1 MGAGR
6 RLQISEADLERLL
19 PNDEEAE
26 ESADAVLRHQVRVKF
41 FELLTASRRDRQN
54 TFPVGARWHVVEPLE
69 QQTTPLPTGSDRGD
83 EEDRHTIGDDMQSA
97 SLPTL
102 SDGVEGPG
110 RNSSRSR
117 TSGANINTS
126 SNIPSQRCQLRVE
139 LLEGNGFKHDGSHQ
153 VEVRVDG
160 HAPVRS
166 QWASSDDDAL
176 ASMDSFGNV
185 LLGAGKRFPGPPL
198 FFRNILR
205 VQKM

>member
-1 MGAGR
+1 M
-6 RLQISEADLERLL
+6 S
-19 PNDEEAE
+19 
-26 ESADAVLRHQVRVKF
+26 VR
-41 FELLTASRRDRQN
+41 ASSSS
-54 TFPVGARWHVVEPLE
+54 FSPPPFVGPS
-69 QQTTPLPTGSDRGD
+69 Q
-83 EEDRHTIGDDMQSA
+83 
-97 SLPTL
+97 
-102 SDGVEGPG
+102 GPG

-117 TSGANINTS
+117 TSGANINNNTP